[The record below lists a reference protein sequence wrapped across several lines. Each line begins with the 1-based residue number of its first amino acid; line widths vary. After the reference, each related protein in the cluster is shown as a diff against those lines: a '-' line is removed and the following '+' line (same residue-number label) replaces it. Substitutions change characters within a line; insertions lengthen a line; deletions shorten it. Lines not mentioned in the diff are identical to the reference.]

1 MLTSFMVGFF
11 VSLFATDQSIASVRG
26 ATIVRCG
33 SEPYVWRPVKGKVA
47 PLPRAALRAW
57 PWLLCPL
64 RTTRTW
70 LRPIWFALEAMGAFG
85 LLTLLCFAARGQP
98 VEVPRNAPEQH

>member
-1 MLTSFMVGFF
+1 MHLARCIRLLPHDQNTGGFF
-11 VSLFATDQSIASVRG
+11 IALL
-26 ATIVRCG
+26 
-33 SEPYVWRPVKGKVA
+33 KKVA

-64 RTTRTW
+64 RTTRAW
-70 LRPIWFALEAMGAFG
+70 LRPVWFALEAMGAFG
-85 LLTLLCFAARGQP
+85 LLTLLCFAAHGQP